1 MDRDGTLI
9 QDKHYISKIEDIEF
23 FKESEYLLKLLKEI
37 GGSIVIVS
45 NQSGISRGY
54 FKEKNVY
61 LINEF
66 IQETL
71 DPNRE
76 VIKGWFFCPHSPED
90 NCLCRKPKTGLFEEI
105 CENYYFRKKDLY
117 MIGDRYSDIEFGI
130 KIKAKTFLATTGKG
144 EKEIKNIYEDFN
156 NRFSVCNSLKEFAL
170 EIQENYCKS

>member
-9 QDKHYISKIEDIEF
+9 EDKHYISKIEDIEF

-105 CENYYFRKKDLY
+105 CKNYSFKKKDLY

-130 KIKAKTFLATTGKG
+130 KIKAKTFLVKTGKG
-144 EKEIKNIYEDFN
+144 KKEINNILRDFKNK
-156 NRFSVCNSLKEFAL
+156 FSVCNSLKDFSL
-170 EIQENYCKS
+170 EISSQY

>member
-1 MDRDGTLI
+1 M
-9 QDKHYISKIEDIEF
+9 
-23 FKESEYLLKLLKEI
+23 LKLLKEI

-130 KIKAKTFLATTGKG
+130 KIKAKTFLVTTGKG
-144 EKEIKNIYEDFN
+144 GKEIKNIYEDFK